1 MKCAEKTA
9 SIVAAFAL
17 AATAFTTPMP
27 AQAEGFF
34 DDLKAGVKQ
43 GLERRGNQGG
53 MEGAIA
59 GGLNAA
65 TKSAGDKT
73 TELTGVKSAAQPI
86 PTWVGRTVTGETR
99 VCYTQDPNEK
109 PQYFG
114 NAMDASFEA
123 NSGGEAGARRSNTR
137 RAFAGTPGNGG
148 FGDAISTAADIAQTI
163 ATTCGAERA
172 AGRMQPYG
180 PPKYGS
186 AITGRDRLVHVS
198 AHNKCSGE
206 PADDWNETRDRMVM
220 PRGMGELDKYGP
232 YPIMRC
238 NQTTGLYGPIT
249 SNDPQSPWN
258 PAGSFIPK
266 SKELAAAE
274 NIKVQKELA
283 KMMAEYEEDRLDP
296 TARVRRGTS
305 SYDPA
310 GTLND
315 PMRKR
320 GAYGG
325 KAFVP

>member
-1 MKCAEKTA
+1 MANPLKNTA
-9 SIVAAFAL
+9 TVLAAFAL
-17 AATAFTTPMP
+17 AATAILSPMP
-27 AQAEGFF
+27 VQAEGFF

-59 GGLNAA
+59 GGLNSMS
-65 TKSAGDKT
+65 KSVGDKT
-73 TELTGVKSAAQPI
+73 SELTGVPTAARQI
-86 PTWVGRTVTGETR
+86 PKYQGLSLNREQL
-99 VCYTQDPNEK
+99 VCYNQINGKPDPKEH
-109 PQYFG
+109 PQYYRDFVQ
-114 NAMDASFEA
+114 ARVK
-123 NSGGEAGARRSNTR
+123 GARDTTPFRTNE
-137 RAFAGTPGNGG
+137 RAFATPGRGG
-148 FGDAISTAADIAQTI
+148 ATDGTALAAELANNLLSNCAQEV
-163 ATTCGAERA
+163 AKGNMHPVGA
-172 AGRMQPYG
+172 PNYTSDG
-180 PPKYGS
+180 P
-186 AITGRDRLVHVS
+186 DRLVHVS

-320 GAYGG
+320 ATYGG
-325 KAFVP
+325 KAFTP